1 VDVSPKEKKKCRMPK
16 IQSTELKT
24 VNKLK
29 RPIEDATVPVGMEK
43 KAITS
48 EERGRDL
55 RGKVARRE
63 GVGGGGERNLIW
75 YWVREKD

>member
-1 VDVSPKEKKKCRMPK
+1 MPK

-48 EERGRDL
+48 EEEGRDL
-55 RGKVARRE
+55 GGKEGGDLGRRGKRD
-63 GVGGGGERNLIW
+63 LIW
-75 YWVREKD
+75 GEGKGLKP